1 MSPRDSFS
9 RPAGQTDEADS
20 GGSARGP
27 TLWLLGGLALALA
40 ALLLAAATGAPYLS
54 FESINPW
61 IVVFSIGLFAALF
74 ATPFVLRSVGG
85 LAHGDGDQRWERAL
99 LLWGAVT
106 VALLVVF
113 IPIGLAA
120 GFSSDSLF
128 GSVALVV
135 VGEAVLVLGTLVAWL
150 LSG

>member
-9 RPAGQTDEADS
+9 PPAGQTDEADA
-20 GGSARGP
+20 GAPARGP
-27 TLWLLGGLALALA
+27 ALWLLGGLAVALA
-40 ALLLAAATGAPYLS
+40 SLLFSAVSGEPYLS
-54 FESINPW
+54 LKSVNPW
-61 IVVFSIGLFAALF
+61 IVVFSVGLFAALF
-74 ATPFVLRSVGG
+74 ATPFVLRSVDGR
-85 LAHGDGDQRWERAL
+85 ADGDSEQRWERAL

-113 IPIGLAA
+113 VPIGLAT